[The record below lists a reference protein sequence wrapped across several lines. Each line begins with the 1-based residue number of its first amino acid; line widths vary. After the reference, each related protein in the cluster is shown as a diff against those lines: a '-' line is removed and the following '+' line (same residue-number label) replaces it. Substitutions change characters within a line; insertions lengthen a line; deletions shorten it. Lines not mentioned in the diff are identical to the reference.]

1 MQWRQVEIFDL
12 LSMYRESECLW
23 NGLNPEYKDMDLK
36 KNAWREI
43 ATFFGRKVEDV
54 KKKIKHLR
62 TSYLLEKKKVER
74 KNTESGD
81 SRYEPRLF
89 YYDEMTFLDPVV
101 IFRFIKPTEQ
111 NGDPIS
117 EIKQESSTNDGPMI
131 AEKVILFAKNI
142 KLFSKSQTERS
153 HSELSPTKRLRDIS
167 DVDSDN
173 ELEDELE
180 AQEHLSKED
189 TFCAMLCSELKS
201 LKSEDIYDNVTSEI
215 FTILRKAKMAERQK
229 IYQTEENSRV
239 ASIKM

>member
-1 MQWRQVEIFDL
+1 MDWRQAEIFDL
-12 LSMYRESECLW
+12 ISMYRESECLW
-23 NGLNPEYKDMDLK
+23 NCLNREYKDVDLK

-43 ATFFGRKVEDV
+43 ARFFGRKVEDV
-54 KKKIKHLR
+54 KKKIKNLR
-62 TSYLLEKKKVER
+62 TSYVIEKKKVER
-74 KNTESGD
+74 KKSESTV
-81 SRYEPRLF
+81 YEPRLF

-101 IFRFIKPTEQ
+101 ILRFFNPTEQ

-131 AEKVILFAKNI
+131 AEKKNI